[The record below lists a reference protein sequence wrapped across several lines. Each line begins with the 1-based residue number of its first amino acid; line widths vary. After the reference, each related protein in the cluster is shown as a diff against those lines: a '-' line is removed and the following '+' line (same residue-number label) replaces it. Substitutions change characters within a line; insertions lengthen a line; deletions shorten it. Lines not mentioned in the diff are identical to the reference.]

1 MEPVIVYSFWK
12 KSDMAQL
19 KDRRELILSRLM
31 EIGVALPGIEAAFRN
46 SDTVPEKARPAFL
59 LSDGDEF
66 STDADREAQ
75 IQRVGIYKT
84 TMTPAITLFAS
95 GSTDTM
101 EKTLSDIRVELVN
114 AVCTDETIKSL
125 THPTGNVRYNG
136 CRTSDEF
143 GRRLEGELRVDFE
156 FTYPFKV
163 GETV

>member
-1 MEPVIVYSFWK
+1 
-12 KSDMAQL
+12 MAQL

-31 EIGVALPGIEAAFRN
+31 EIGVALPGIESAFRN
-46 SDTVPEKARPAFL
+46 SDTVPDKARPAFL

-66 STDADREAQ
+66 STDADRAAQ
-75 IQRVGIYKT
+75 LQKSGIYLT
-84 TMTPAITLFAS
+84 TMTPMITLFAS

-101 EKTLSDIRVELVN
+101 EKTLSDIRVELAY
-114 AVCTDETIKSL
+114 AVCSDLTIKAL
-125 THPTGNVRYNG
+125 TGTNGNIRYNG

-156 FTYPFKV
+156 FTYPFRI